1 MANLKV
7 LIVEDDETARR
18 MLVKFIQKEDFDV
31 VEADDAA
38 VGIQMIDKELPD
50 LVISDF
56 KMPKGNGLDI
66 IRHAKKANPLCQ
78 TILITAFGELDT
90 AILALREGVLDYL
103 KKPLDLDALSLALGR
118 GRARLNELKNFEALP
133 TLLIVED
140 DADARKMLVKAMSK
154 EGWRVEEAENGDAA
168 LVKFKQKKFDIVVL
182 DIRMPGKDGL
192 TTLAE
197 MRDLSKDFEAIVVT
211 GYGDEQSVLHA
222 LKNGAINFVKKPV
235 DIEQLEVFLRK
246 AMMALSLK
254 RAIRYRTR
262 DLELAQHVIARIA
275 TREGVVVDLVAA
287 DEHISRGLVAAILD
301 HVPMGLIV
309 VNGNKEIRYANKPVA
324 VAVQGSQLKIDA
336 SFVQGLE
343 KLGIKDLP
351 LNTLTEAIDKALS
364 SEANVMETLKVG
376 QWAYINLVKLVLVQ
390 NEVREDV
397 VLILTRGERS

>member
-18 MLVKFIQKEDFDV
+18 MLVKFVQKEDFDV
-31 VEADDAA
+31 VEAEDAA
-38 VGIQMIDKELPD
+38 VGIQKIDTEKPD

-56 KMPKGNGLDI
+56 KMPRGNGLDI
-66 IRHAKKANPLCQ
+66 IRHAKKVNPMCQ
-78 TILITAFGELDT
+78 TILVTAFGELDT
-90 AILALREGVLDYL
+90 AIMALREGVLDYL

-118 GRARLNELKNFEALP
+118 GRARLNELKNIESFP

-140 DADARKMLVKAMSK
+140 DEDARRVLVKAMTK
-154 EGWRVEEAENGDAA
+154 EGWRVEEAANGDDA
-168 LVKFKQKKFDIVVL
+168 LLKFKLKKFDIVIL

-197 MRDLSKDFEAIVVT
+197 MRDLTKDFEAIVVT
-211 GYGDEQSVLHA
+211 GYGDEASVLFA

-246 AMMALSLK
+246 ALSELNLK
-254 RAIRYRTR
+254 RAIRFRNR

-275 TREGVVVDLVAA
+275 TQEGVILDLIST
-287 DEHISRGLVAAILD
+287 DENISRGLVNAILD

-309 VNGNKEIRYANKPVA
+309 VNGNREIKYANKPVA
-324 VAVQGSQLKIDA
+324 VAMQGSVKLFDPA
-336 SFVQGLE
+336 FVQGLE
-343 KLGIKDLP
+343 KLGIKGMACE
-351 LNTLTEAIDKALS
+351 TLTAAIEKILNGD
-364 SEANVMETLKVG
+364 ANVMETLKVG
-376 QWAYINLVKLVLVQ
+376 QWAYINLVKLVLAQ
-390 NEVREDV
+390 NDFRENV